1 MLLATLFRYFRGT
14 NGMILV
20 ILFLLPMPVPGEGS
34 HFNGGTITWAP
45 VNPYDNSS
53 TVVITI
59 TQSYSWVYPD
69 VKCDINVPRSSH
81 VSTYYFVNLTCVA
94 NCSTDGGYSAKPINT
109 LTDCTSSSLSV
120 GVMTSQR
127 STNITLNVGAY
138 FSLAYR
144 SLAWRRVGNSP
155 SSFPGWSIVT
165 LIDVRR
171 RPDGLI
177 NTPPTSSVASPQYV
191 IVNKTSEIKIPLSD
205 VNLGD
210 DLRCRWA
217 QNRSRYCKDTWTCLL
232 TTRSNH
238 LSF

>member
-1 MLLATLFRYFRGT
+1 MLLAALLRYFRGY
-14 NGMILV
+14 NGMLLL
-20 ILFLLPMPVPGEGS
+20 ILFLLSVTVPGEGS

-69 VKCDINVPRSSH
+69 VRCDINVPRSSN
-81 VSTYYFVNLTCVA
+81 VSTYYYVNLTCVA
-94 NCSTDGGYSAKPINT
+94 NCSTDGGYSSKPINT
-109 LTDCTSSSLSV
+109 LTDCTSASLSV

-155 SSFPGWSIVT
+155 ASFPGWSIVT

-217 QNRSRYCKDTWTCLL
+217 QNRSRYCKDTCSCLP
-232 TTRSNH
+232 TTRSDDR
-238 LSF
+238 